1 MGPDP
6 AASWWWSWGWK
17 PDLLAWFE
25 EVAWPSTLVSHSFS
39 FPQELCAWGEIRKCR
54 RWSGEKE
61 NSSGWS
67 WVALVPQCSQISLMS
82 LRVALRRP
90 RSVGVAWK
98 WLRGVGVSSLGAEN
112 SKVKPWVCILALPF
126 SGCVTLASYFT
137 SVTLP
142 LWNSAFS
149 SAKGWLNAWNDVMLV
164 KGIIYI
170 YIKYIYSS
178 CSI

>member
-67 WVALVPQCSQISLMS
+67 WVTLVPQCSQISLMS
-82 LRVALRRP
+82 LTVALRRP

-98 WLRGVGVSSLGAEN
+98 WLRGVGVSSRGAEN
-112 SKVKPWVCILALPF
+112 SKVKAWVCILALPF

-137 SVTLP
+137 SLKLSFFIRQRVAECMK
-142 LWNSAFS
+142 WR
-149 SAKGWLNAWNDVMLV
+149 NAC
-164 KGIIYI
+164 KRHYIYI
-170 YIKYIYSS
+170 YKIYI
-178 CSI
+178 